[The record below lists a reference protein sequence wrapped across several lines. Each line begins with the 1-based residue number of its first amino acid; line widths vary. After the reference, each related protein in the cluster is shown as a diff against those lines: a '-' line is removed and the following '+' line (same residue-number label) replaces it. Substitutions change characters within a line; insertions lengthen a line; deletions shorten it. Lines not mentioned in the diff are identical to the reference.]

1 MFSPFSSLARQPET
15 QIEQEAPK
23 SPYWLRLKS
32 QSNAAFLGICF
43 GVGAIATN
51 VIRLF
56 PEYRIFYVL
65 VSISGIVA
73 LLAFPSADHK
83 AKYLWRWGAIA
94 LLGGLALPWWE
105 LVHFIP
111 KWVWLALFVAVV
123 GTVAAIGGGGN

>member
-1 MFSPFSSLARQPET
+1 MFSPLVRQPEA
-15 QIEQEAPK
+15 QVIEQEAPK
-23 SPYWLRLKS
+23 SAYWLRLKS

-65 VSISGIVA
+65 LSVTGIIA
-73 LLAFPSADHK
+73 LLAFPSADRS
-83 AKYLWRWGAIA
+83 AKYLFRWGAIA

-105 LVHFIP
+105 LVHFVP

-123 GTVAAIGGGGN
+123 GIVVALGGGS